1 MRIIRYIILVF
12 ALTGILLGCTPQP
25 EADRLLERANQL
37 LDKEQADSAL
47 KLIDSIYYPEKSFN
61 KEQYM
66 QYVVSRVRARYKT
79 MYDISADSSV
89 FTAWNYYRRKADNPK
104 WTALAAFYS
113 GCVYAEQENLN
124 KAMHAYTES
133 LNEAVKTQDNNLKGL
148 VQNGIGDLL
157 EQQGLY
163 EQALRAYQKANKLYW
178 YNSKDKIVSISN
190 EGRSYLLMDEADSA
204 LMVFQ
209 RGIKL
214 AEKKKDKNGESLLMQ
229 NISLAYSQKQEYK
242 QALRA
247 IQHSFQLNTD
257 SAEILRYYVNFGK
270 LYTFMGMEDS
280 ASYYYNHVK
289 SKVQKLTN
297 YYLQAST
304 YLALAN
310 WEKSRKNYAEAFDY
324 MDKRASSIENIM
336 QERNKSSVLDIE
348 KKYDF
353 ELLKNAH
360 DKQIIHLQSWLLLL
374 AALLVISGSIFTI
387 YTIRRKN
394 QMIIAQQTINTLKNM
409 NRELSTTI
417 YRHNTDLH
425 NAVLVQCDIAKK
437 IIRFNQDIE
446 KYESLQTS
454 PVQMMQRINKIF
466 YGEKKI
472 EEQWETILKSI
483 NLVRPGFA
491 KQIETTFPNLSVY
504 EFRICLLTYAGFKI
518 QEIAIILNQKP
529 NTIQTRR
536 SSIRKK
542 MGIEAGADIAEFLD
556 QHLN

>member
-25 EADRLLERANQL
+25 EAARLLERANQL

-66 QYVVSRVRARYKT
+66 QYLVSRVRARYKT
-79 MYDISADSSV
+79 MHDITADSSV
-89 FTAWNYYRRKADNPK
+89 FTAWNYYRKKADNPK

-113 GCVYAEQENLN
+113 GCVYAEQKNLN
-124 KAMHAYTES
+124 KTMHAYTES
-133 LNEAVKTQDNNLKGL
+133 LNEAVKTQDNYLKGL
-148 VQNGIGDLL
+148 AQNGIGDLL
-157 EQQGLY
+157 EEQGLY
-163 EQALRAYQKANKLYW
+163 EQALRAYQKTNKLYW

-190 EGRSYLLMDEADSA
+190 EGRSYLLMDEVDSA

-209 RGIKL
+209 SGIKL

-247 IQHSFQLNTD
+247 IQYSFQLNTD

-310 WEKSRKNYAEAFDY
+310 WEKSRNNYASAFDY

-374 AALLVISGSIFTI
+374 AALLVLSGGTFTI

-394 QMIIAQQTINTLKNM
+394 QMITAQQTINTLKNM

-417 YRHNTDLH
+417 YRHNADG
-425 NAVLVQCDIAKK
+425 
-437 IIRFNQDIE
+437 
-446 KYESLQTS
+446 STS
-454 PVQMMQRINKIF
+454 KL
-466 YGEKKI
+466 G
-472 EEQWETILKSI
+472 
-483 NLVRPGFA
+483 
-491 KQIETTFPNLSVY
+491 
-504 EFRICLLTYAGFKI
+504 
-518 QEIAIILNQKP
+518 
-529 NTIQTRR
+529 
-536 SSIRKK
+536 
-542 MGIEAGADIAEFLD
+542 
-556 QHLN
+556 

>member
-25 EADRLLERANQL
+25 EAAKLLERANQL

-66 QYVVSRVRARYKT
+66 QYLVSRVRARYKT
-79 MYDISADSSV
+79 MHDIMADSSV

-113 GCVYAEQENLN
+113 GCVYAEQKNLN

-157 EQQGLY
+157 EEQGLY
-163 EQALRAYQKANKLYW
+163 EQALRAYQKTNKLYW

-190 EGRSYLLMDEADSA
+190 EGRSYLLMDEVDSA

-214 AEKKKDKNGESLLMQ
+214 AEKKQDKNGESLLMQ

-247 IQHSFQLNTD
+247 IQRSFQLNTD

-374 AALLVISGSIFTI
+374 AALLVISGSTFTI

-417 YRHNTDLH
+417 YRHNADLH

-491 KQIETTFPNLSVY
+491 KQIETAFPNLSVY

>member
-25 EADRLLERANQL
+25 EAARLLERANQL

-47 KLIDSIYYPEKSFN
+47 KLIDSIYYPEKNFN

-66 QYVVSRVRARYKT
+66 QYLVSRVRARYKT
-79 MYDISADSSV
+79 MHDITADSSV

-113 GCVYAEQENLN
+113 GCVYAEQKNLN

-157 EQQGLY
+157 EEQGLY
-163 EQALRAYQKANKLYW
+163 EQALRAYQKTNKLYW

-229 NISLAYSQKQEYK
+229 NIGLAYSQKQEYK

-247 IQHSFQLNTD
+247 IQCSFQLNTD
-257 SAEILRYYVNFGK
+257 SVEILRYYVNFGK

-417 YRHNTDLH
+417 YRHNADLH

-491 KQIETTFPNLSVY
+491 KQIETAFPNLSVY

>member
-1 MRIIRYIILVF
+1 MDEV
-12 ALTGILLGCTPQP
+12 
-25 EADRLLERANQL
+25 
-37 LDKEQADSAL
+37 DSAL
-47 KLIDSIYYPEKSFN
+47 
-61 KEQYM
+61 
-66 QYVVSRVRARYKT
+66 T
-79 MYDISADSSV
+79 
-89 FTAWNYYRRKADNPK
+89 
-104 WTALAAFYS
+104 
-113 GCVYAEQENLN
+113 
-124 KAMHAYTES
+124 
-133 LNEAVKTQDNNLKGL
+133 
-148 VQNGIGDLL
+148 
-157 EQQGLY
+157 
-163 EQALRAYQKANKLYW
+163 
-178 YNSKDKIVSISN
+178 
-190 EGRSYLLMDEADSA
+190 
-204 LMVFQ
+204 VFQ

-214 AEKKKDKNGESLLMQ
+214 AEKKKDRNGESLLMQ

-247 IQHSFQLNTD
+247 IQRSFQLNTD

-310 WEKSRKNYAEAFDY
+310 WEKSRMNYAAAFDY
-324 MDKRASSIENIM
+324 MDKRVSSIENIM
-336 QERNKSSVLDIE
+336 QERSRSSVLDIE

-360 DKQIIHLQSWLLLL
+360 NKQIIHLQLWLLLL
-374 AALLVISGSIFTI
+374 AALLVISGTAFTI
-387 YTIRRKN
+387 FTIRRKN
-394 QMIIAQQTINTLKNM
+394 KMITAQQAINTLKNM

-417 YRHNTDLH
+417 YQHNADLH

-491 KQIETTFPNLSVY
+491 KQIETAYPNLSVY

-556 QHLN
+556 QHLNLDNSSIITA

>member
-25 EADRLLERANQL
+25 EAARLLERANQL

-163 EQALRAYQKANKLYW
+163 EQALRAYQKTNKLYW

-247 IQHSFQLNTD
+247 IQRSFQLNTD

-310 WEKSRKNYAEAFDY
+310 WEKSRMNYAEAFDY

-374 AALLVISGSIFTI
+374 AALLVISGSTFTI

-394 QMIIAQQTINTLKNM
+394 QMIIAQQTINTLKKM

-417 YRHNTDLH
+417 YRHNADLH
-425 NAVLVQCDIAKK
+425 NAVLVQCDMAKK

-446 KYESLQTS
+446 KYESLQAS

-491 KQIETTFPNLSVY
+491 KQIETAFPNLSVY
-504 EFRICLLTYAGFKI
+504 EFRICLLTYAGFNI

>member
-25 EADRLLERANQL
+25 EAARLLERANQL

-47 KLIDSIYYPEKSFN
+47 KLIDSIYYPEKNFN

-66 QYVVSRVRARYKT
+66 QYLVSRVRARYKT
-79 MYDISADSSV
+79 MHDITADSSV
-89 FTAWNYYRRKADNPK
+89 FTSWNYYRRKADNPK

-113 GCVYAEQENLN
+113 GCVYAEQKNLN

-157 EQQGLY
+157 EEQGLY
-163 EQALRAYQKANKLYW
+163 EQALRAYQKTNKLYW

-229 NISLAYSQKQEYK
+229 NIGLAYSQKQEYK

-257 SAEILRYYVNFGK
+257 SVEILRYYVNFGK

-336 QERNKSSVLDIE
+336 QERNRSSVLDIE

-417 YRHNTDLH
+417 YRHNADLH

-491 KQIETTFPNLSVY
+491 KQIETAFPNLSVY

-518 QEIAIILNQKP
+518 QKIAIILNQKP

>member
-12 ALTGILLGCTPQP
+12 ALMGILLGCTPQP
-25 EADRLLERANQL
+25 EAAKLLERANQL

-66 QYVVSRVRARYKT
+66 QYLVSRVRARYKT
-79 MYDISADSSV
+79 MHDITADSSV

-113 GCVYAEQENLN
+113 GCVYAEQKNLN

-157 EQQGLY
+157 EEQGLY
-163 EQALRAYQKANKLYW
+163 EQALRAYQKTNKLYW

-214 AEKKKDKNGESLLMQ
+214 AEKKQDKNGESLLMQ
-229 NISLAYSQKQEYK
+229 NIGLAYSQKQKYK
-242 QALRA
+242 LALRA
-247 IQHSFQLNTD
+247 IQRSFQLNTD

-394 QMIIAQQTINTLKNM
+394 QMIVAQQTINTLKNM

-417 YRHNTDLH
+417 YRHNADLH
-425 NAVLVQCDIAKK
+425 NAVMVQCDIAKK

-472 EEQWETILKSI
+472 EEQWETLLKSI

-491 KQIETTFPNLSVY
+491 KQIETAFPNLSVY

-542 MGIEAGADIAEFLD
+542 IGIEAGADIAEFLD

>member
-374 AALLVISGSIFTI
+374 AALLVISGSTFTI

-417 YRHNTDLH
+417 YRHNADLH

-491 KQIETTFPNLSVY
+491 KQIETAFPNLSVY

>member
-1 MRIIRYIILVF
+1 MRIIRYIILVI
-12 ALTGILLGCTPQP
+12 ALTSSLLGCTPQP
-25 EADRLLERANQL
+25 EATRLLEQANQL
-37 LDKEQADSAL
+37 LDKEEADSAL
-47 KLIDSIYYPEKSFN
+47 RLIDSIYYPEKSFR

-66 QYVVSRVRARYKT
+66 QYLVSRVRARYKT
-79 MYDISADSSV
+79 MHNIASDSSI
-89 FTAWNYYRRKADNPK
+89 FAAWDYYHKTMDNPR

-113 GCVYAEQENLN
+113 GCVYSEQKNLN

-133 LNEAVKTQDNNLKGL
+133 LTEAIKTQDNKLKGL

-157 EQQGLY
+157 EQQGFY
-163 EQALRAYQKANKLYW
+163 EQALRAYQKTNKLYW
-178 YNSKDKIVSISN
+178 HNSKDKIASISN
-190 EGRSYLLMDEADSA
+190 EGRSYLLMDETDSA
-204 LMVFQ
+204 LIVFQ
-209 RGIKL
+209 HGIKL

-247 IQHSFQLNTD
+247 IQRSFQLNTD

-270 LYTFMGMEDS
+270 LYTFLGMKDS
-280 ASYYYNHVK
+280 ASYYYDHVK
-289 SKVQKLTN
+289 SKVEKLTN
-297 YYLQAST
+297 HYLQAST

-310 WEKSRKNYAEAFDY
+310 WEKSRKNYAAAFEY
-324 MDKRASSIENIM
+324 INKRALSIENIM
-336 QERNKSSVLDIE
+336 HDRNRSSVLDIE

-353 ELLKNAH
+353 ELLKNTH

-374 AALLVISGSIFTI
+374 AALLVVSGGTFTI

-394 QMIIAQQTINTLKNM
+394 QMITSQQTINTLKSM
-409 NRELSTTI
+409 NQELSTSI
-417 YRHNTDLH
+417 YLHNADLH

-491 KQIETTFPNLSVY
+491 KQIETRFPNLSVY

-536 SSIRKK
+536 SSIRRK
-542 MGIEAGADIAEFLD
+542 MGLEAGAEIADFLD
-556 QHLN
+556 RNLN

>member
-1 MRIIRYIILVF
+1 MQIIRYIIFVF
-12 ALTGILLGCTPQP
+12 VLTGSLLGCAPQP
-25 EADRLLERANQL
+25 EAARLLERANQL

-47 KLIDSIYYPEKSFN
+47 KLIDSIYYPEKSLN

-66 QYVVSRVRARYKT
+66 QYLVSSVRARYKT
-79 MYDISADSSV
+79 MHDITADSFV
-89 FTAWNYYRRKADNPK
+89 FTAWNYYRRKGDNPK
-104 WTALAAFYS
+104 LTALAAFYS
-113 GCVYAEQENLN
+113 GCVYAEQKNLN

-148 VQNGIGDLL
+148 AQNGIGDLL

-163 EQALRAYQKANKLYW
+163 EQALRAYQKTNRLYW
-178 YNSKDKIVSISN
+178 NNSKDKIVSISN

-204 LMVFQ
+204 LTVFQ
-209 RGIKL
+209 HGIKL
-214 AEKKKDKNGESLLMQ
+214 AENKKDKNGESLLMQ

-247 IQHSFQLNTD
+247 IQRSFQLNTD

-310 WEKSRKNYAEAFDY
+310 WEKSRKNYAAAFDY

-336 QERNKSSVLDIE
+336 QERNRSSVLDIE

-360 DKQIIHLQSWLLLL
+360 NKQIIHLQSLLLLL
-374 AALLVISGSIFTI
+374 AALLVASGTAFTI
-387 YTIRRKN
+387 FTIRRKN
-394 QMIIAQQTINTLKNM
+394 KMINAQQTINTLRDM

-417 YRHNTDLH
+417 YQHNADLH

-483 NLVRPGFA
+483 NLVSPGFA
-491 KQIETTFPNLSVY
+491 KQIETAYPNLSVY

-536 SSIRKK
+536 SSIRRKI
-542 MGIEAGADIAEFLD
+542 GIEAGADIAEFLD
-556 QHLN
+556 QHLR

>member
-25 EADRLLERANQL
+25 EAARLLERANQL

-66 QYVVSRVRARYKT
+66 QYLVSRVRARYKT
-79 MYDISADSSV
+79 MHDITADSSV

-113 GCVYAEQENLN
+113 GCVYAEQKNLN

-157 EQQGLY
+157 EEQGLY
-163 EQALRAYQKANKLYW
+163 EQALRAYQKTNKLYW

-229 NISLAYSQKQEYK
+229 NIGLAYSQKQEYK

-247 IQHSFQLNTD
+247 IQCSFQLNTD
-257 SAEILRYYVNFGK
+257 SVEILRYYVNFGK

-394 QMIIAQQTINTLKNM
+394 QMIVAQQTINTLKNM

-417 YRHNTDLH
+417 YRHNADLH

-454 PVQMMQRINKIF
+454 PVQMMQRINKII

-491 KQIETTFPNLSVY
+491 KQIETAFPNLSVY

>member
-25 EADRLLERANQL
+25 EAARLLERANQL

-47 KLIDSIYYPEKSFN
+47 KLIDSIYYPEKNFN

-66 QYVVSRVRARYKT
+66 QYLVSRVRARYKT
-79 MYDISADSSV
+79 MHDITADSSV
-89 FTAWNYYRRKADNPK
+89 FTSWNYYRRKADNPK

-113 GCVYAEQENLN
+113 GCVYAEQKNLN

-157 EQQGLY
+157 EEQGLY
-163 EQALRAYQKANKLYW
+163 EQALRAYQKTNKLYW

-229 NISLAYSQKQEYK
+229 NIGLAYSQKQEYK

-257 SAEILRYYVNFGK
+257 SVEILRYYVNFGK

-417 YRHNTDLH
+417 YRHNADLH

-491 KQIETTFPNLSVY
+491 KQIETAFPNLSVY